1 MSGIEGLGNIGNKGM
16 DWKVMLEG
24 MTQTSNVNGT
34 EKTNARDNLVMS
46 EADKELLL
54 NLLTAPEIEAPEG
67 QVEEPA
73 AKLES
78 LIGKL
83 KDDNT
88 FNFTEEQ
95 TKVFINTLETLLQSV
110 NAANQNTTPATSN
123 GGKADGNSGKADG
136 NSGKAD
142 GVNGNTVSAGAK
154 TSASQVLF
162 DLYALMALLAE
173 CAQEQ
178 KNAQR
183 QIRQAE
189 TSAIMTSIQ
198 NQADLQKS
206 AALTG
211 LIAGSIICAIQA
223 GAAAYASYKTIS
235 NMKVESNISQETGVK
250 GAATELKAANT
261 ELQNKIDSLKE
272 FETEHPK
279 PADLEHLTPEQQ
291 QIETQRTEKLD
302 AVNQAKLNVAAK
314 SQQVKLTRTVMGQ
327 SDEFMALKRSEAW
340 VKGFGDV
347 SMALGN
353 LGQTVVRGF
362 VEIQQA
368 EATSAGAKQKKEENE
383 LDETKELMSS
393 FQDLMDQVLQLA
405 QAIQQAENQSM
416 QTAIQA

>member
-1 MSGIEGLGNIGNKGM
+1 
-16 DWKVMLEG
+16 
-24 MTQTSNVNGT
+24 
-34 EKTNARDNLVMS
+34 
-46 EADKELLL
+46 
-54 NLLTAPEIEAPEG
+54 
-67 QVEEPA
+67 
-73 AKLES
+73 
-78 LIGKL
+78 
-83 KDDNT
+83 
-88 FNFTEEQ
+88 
-95 TKVFINTLETLLQSV
+95 
-110 NAANQNTTPATSN
+110 
-123 GGKADGNSGKADG
+123 
-136 NSGKAD
+136 
-142 GVNGNTVSAGAK
+142 
-154 TSASQVLF
+154 
-162 DLYALMALLAE
+162 
-173 CAQEQ
+173 
-178 KNAQR
+178 
-183 QIRQAE
+183 
-189 TSAIMTSIQ
+189 MTSIQ

-235 NMKVESNISQETGVK
+235 NMKVESNISQDTGVK
-250 GAATELKAANT
+250 GAASELKAANT

-272 FETEHPK
+272 FETQHPK
-279 PADLEHLTPEQQ
+279 PADLEHLTPEQR

-327 SDEFMALKRSEAW
+327 SDEFMALKRNEAW

-353 LGQTVVRGF
+353 LGQTLVRGF

-368 EATSAGAKQKKEENE
+368 EATAAGAKQKKEENE

>member
-1 MSGIEGLGNIGNKGM
+1 MAGIEGIGNKGI
-16 DWKVMLEG
+16 DWKVMLESV
-24 MTQTSNVNGT
+24 TQTGNVNGAD
-34 EKTNARDNLVMS
+34 KTSSRNNLVLS
-46 EADKELLL
+46 EADKKVLL
-54 NLLTAPEIEAPEG
+54 NLLGTPEIDAPKG
-67 QVEEPA
+67 QVEDPA

-78 LIGKL
+78 LIDKL
-83 KDDNT
+83 KNDKT

-110 NAANQNTTPATSN
+110 NAAKQNNTTSTSN
-123 GGKADGNSGKADG
+123 G
-136 NSGKAD
+136 GKAD

-154 TSASQVLF
+154 TSSSQVLF

-235 NMKVESNISQETGVK
+235 NMKVESNISQDTGVK
-250 GAATELKAANT
+250 GAASELKAANT

-272 FETEHPK
+272 FETQHPK
-279 PADLEHLTPEQQ
+279 PADLEHLTPEQR

-327 SDEFMALKRSEAW
+327 SDEFMALKRNEAW

-353 LGQTVVRGF
+353 LGQTLVRGF

-368 EATSAGAKQKKEENE
+368 EATAAGAKQKKEENE

>member
-1 MSGIEGLGNIGNKGM
+1 MAGIEGIGNKGI
-16 DWKVMLEG
+16 DWKVMLESV
-24 MTQTSNVNGT
+24 TQTGNVNGAD
-34 EKTNARDNLVMS
+34 KTSSRNNLVLS
-46 EADKELLL
+46 EADKKVLL
-54 NLLTAPEIEAPEG
+54 NLLGTPEIDAPKG
-67 QVEEPA
+67 QVEDPA

-78 LIGKL
+78 LIDKL
-83 KDDNT
+83 KNDKT

-95 TKVFINTLETLLQSV
+95 TKVFINTLETLLQGV
-110 NAANQNTTPATSN
+110 NAAKQNNTTSTSN
-123 GGKADGNSGKADG
+123 GGKADG

-189 TSAIMTSIQ
+189 TTSIMTSIQ

-250 GAATELKAANT
+250 GAASELKAANT

-279 PADLEHLTPEQQ
+279 PENLEHLNEEQR

>member
-1 MSGIEGLGNIGNKGM
+1 MAGIEGIGNKGI
-16 DWKVMLEG
+16 DWKVMLESV
-24 MTQTSNVNGT
+24 TQTGNVNGAD
-34 EKTNARDNLVMS
+34 KTSSRNNLVLS
-46 EADKELLL
+46 EADKKVLL
-54 NLLTAPEIEAPEG
+54 NLLGTPEIDAPKG
-67 QVEEPA
+67 QVEDPA

-78 LIGKL
+78 LIDKL
-83 KDDNT
+83 KNDKT

-95 TKVFINTLETLLQSV
+95 TKVFINTLETLLQGV
-110 NAANQNTTPATSN
+110 NAAKQNNTTSTSN
-123 GGKADGNSGKADG
+123 GGKADG

-189 TSAIMTSIQ
+189 TTSIMTSIQ

-250 GAATELKAANT
+250 GAASELKAANT

-279 PADLEHLTPEQQ
+279 PENLAHLNEEQR